1 MGDWYVLPATLGARV
16 LSSMCNYL
24 INRNAVFRSTEDG
37 GRCLVRYYALAV
49 VQMLCSAGAVYGLV
63 SGLAFNDKVAKIL
76 VDTVLFL
83 LSFRIQRGWVFRTRD
98 D

>member
-1 MGDWYVLPATLGARV
+1 M
-16 LSSMCNYL
+16 S
-24 INRNAVFRSTEDG
+24 
-37 GRCLVRYYALAV
+37 
-49 VQMLCSAGAVYGLV
+49 AVYGLV

-83 LSFRIQRGWVFRTRD
+83 LSFRIQRGWVFRSRD